1 MPTNRSPQDF
11 VHKWRDVTLK
21 ERSAAQEH
29 FIDLCRLVGHETPAE
44 ADPTGERFAFEAGA
58 GKQQGGQG
66 WADVWKK
73 GFFAWEY
80 KGRHADLDK
89 AYQQLL
95 QYREALENPPL
106 LVVSDI
112 ERIVIHTNFTNTV
125 KRVEELALDDL
136 LLPEG
141 LTLLRAVF
149 FEPETLRAPQTTEQ
163 VTAEAAKE
171 FARLAELLRAY
182 GADPHRTAHFLI
194 RLLFCLFA
202 EDIGLLPQGLF
213 TRLVS
218 QTRRQAS
225 AFAGQMR
232 QLFGAMAGGGWFG
245 ADQIAHFDGGLF
257 DDDTALDLDSEG
269 MDILTRVSALDW
281 SSIEPSILGTLF
293 ERSLDP
299 SKRAQIGAHYTSKE
313 DILLI
318 VEPRY

>member
-1 MPTNRSPQDF
+1 MPTNLSPQEF

-29 FIDLCRLVGHETPAE
+29 FIDVCRLVRHETPAE
-44 ADPTGERFAFEAGA
+44 ADPTGERFTFEAGA

-80 KGRHADLDK
+80 KGKHADLDK

-125 KRVEELALDDL
+125 KRVEALTLDDL
-136 LLPEG
+136 LMPEG
-141 LTLLRAVF
+141 LTILRAVF
-149 FEPETLRAPQTTEQ
+149 YEPETLRAPQTTEQ
-163 VTAEAAKE
+163 VTAEAARE
-171 FARLAELLRAY
+171 FARLAELLRKY
-182 GADPHRTAHFLI
+182 GEDPHNTAHFLI

-202 EDIGLLPQGLF
+202 EDIGLLPNDLF
-213 TRLVS
+213 SRLVS
-218 QTRRQAS
+218 QTRRQAG

-232 QLFGAMAGGGWFG
+232 QLFGAMASGGWFG
-245 ADQIAHFDGGLF
+245 ADQIAHFDGACSTTLWPWTW
-257 DDDTALDLDSEG
+257 TARAWTFWPASRPWTG
-269 MDILTRVSALDW
+269 RASSRRSWARCSSAAW
-281 SSIEPSILGTLF
+281 TPRSGPRLGRITQA
-293 ERSLDP
+293 
-299 SKRAQIGAHYTSKE
+299 KRIFY
-313 DILLI
+313 
-318 VEPRY
+318 